1 MIARKTMA
9 SNRKTTAALAIAA
22 ATGLLLGGCGV
33 TNAGSGGGTDG
44 GEGRPF
50 YEGKEINLV
59 VPFDAGGASDV
70 YSRMLARH
78 LSEHIEGRPEIIVE
92 NVPGGAQKDGINR
105 FERTEHN
112 GLNLA
117 MCSGGLIAA
126 TKFDKEGIQFDLTD
140 YEALMAFGGTMIIFG
155 STQAGITSLEAL
167 KNSTNPIFY
176 GGLEFNA
183 SEAVRA
189 FALQEMG
196 LVDFEPLMGY
206 DGGGAVTAAV
216 LRGELS
222 IGNSTSSHY
231 IENVKQLEEE
241 GSIVPLMTQGY
252 VVNGEVVRDP
262 AFPDLPTMPEAYK
275 MLTGMEPEG
284 IGWETY
290 EALTAA
296 QTNLLRTYW
305 VHGDAPEAARVEL
318 REAVASLVAD
328 EEFIAEAVRLLH
340 VDSPPQIGDEV
351 AATIGTIV
359 DLDPGSVAWL
369 EDYVARNAA

>member
-1 MIARKTMA
+1 MV
-9 SNRKTTAALAIAA
+9 SNRKTTAALAVAA
-22 ATGLLLGGCGV
+22 AASLLLGGCGV
-33 TNAGSGGGTDG
+33 TNAPSGGSGDG
-44 GEGRPF
+44 EDGRPF
-50 YEGKEINLV
+50 YEGKEINLI

-70 YSRMLARH
+70 YSRMLAGYLSKH
-78 LSEHIEGRPEIIVE
+78 LEGQPEIIVE

-117 MCSGGLIAA
+117 MSSGGLIAA
-126 TKFDKEGIQFDLTD
+126 TKFDSEGIQFDLAG
-140 YEALMAFGGTMIIFG
+140 YEPLMAFGGTMVVFG
-155 STQAGITSLEAL
+155 STQAGITSLEDL
-167 KNSTNPIFY
+167 RNSANPIFY

-183 SEAVRA
+183 SEAVRT

-196 LVDFEPLMGY
+196 LNNFEPLMGY

-252 VVNGEVVRDP
+252 VVGGEVVRDP
-262 AFPDLPTMPEAYK
+262 AFPDLPTMPEAYR
-275 MLTGMEPEG
+275 MLTGQEPEG
-284 IGWETY
+284 IAWETY
-290 EALTAA
+290 KALTAA

-305 VHGDAPEAARVEL
+305 IHGDAPDEARVAL
-318 REAVASLVAD
+318 REAVGRLVAD
-328 EEFIAEAVRLLH
+328 EDFIAESTQLLH

-351 AATIGTIV
+351 KASTASIV
-359 DLDPGSVAWL
+359 DLDPQLVTWL
-369 EDYVARNAA
+369 EEYMARTSA

>member
-1 MIARKTMA
+1 V
-9 SNRKTTAALAIAA
+9 SNRMTTAGMAVA
-22 ATGLLLGGCGV
+22 ATAGLLLAGCGV
-33 TNAGSGGGTDG
+33 TNSGSAGGGTG
-44 GEGRPF
+44 GPF
-50 YEGKEINLV
+50 YEGEQITLI

-70 YSRMLARH
+70 YSRMLAGH
-78 LSEHIEGRPEIIVE
+78 LSEHLEGRPQIVIE

-117 MCSGGLIAA
+117 MSSGGLIAA
-126 TKFDKEGIQFDLTD
+126 TKFDKEGIQFDLAA
-140 YEALMAFGGTMIIFG
+140 YEPLMAFGGTMVIFG
-155 STQAGITSLEAL
+155 STQAGITSLEDL
-167 KNSTNPIFY
+167 RTSTNPIFY

-183 SEAVRA
+183 SEAVRT

-196 LVDFEPLMGY
+196 LPAFEPLMGY

-231 IENVKQLEEE
+231 IENVKQLEND
-241 GSIVPLMTQGY
+241 GSVVPLMTQGY
-252 VVNGEVVRDP
+252 VVGGEVVRDP
-262 AFPDLPTMPEAYK
+262 AFPDLPTMPEAYR
-275 MLTGMEPEG
+275 MLTGKEPTG
-284 IGWETY
+284 IAWDTY

-305 VHGDAPEAARVEL
+305 VHGDAPEEAKVAL
-318 REAVASLVAD
+318 REAVAKLVAD
-328 EEFIAEAVRLLH
+328 EDFTAESTRLLH

-351 AATIGTIV
+351 KASTSSIV
-359 DLDPGSVAWL
+359 ELDQQQVTWL
-369 EDYVARNAA
+369 EDYMARTRA